1 MVYNAHLFFVDLIM
15 YTPVALEYRV
25 AIRIT
30 VGGEHYYFSRRY
42 FMSQFEQFVAKHMV
56 SDKRKKLRKAE
67 GQHTL
72 DSVDDFLLA
81 SRSFDATVDDKMLW
95 YFGIADRKIAG
106 GYHKNRY
113 LRDENLTGD
122 YPNQFSINGATYPE
136 MSKFI
141 NSDQV
146 QLGSSAIANQMIEVC
161 LGARDRTDDCPLIP
175 LMLAVTLIAEPSRN
189 QLVFLPALMLLDL
202 IRHNHTD
209 CFGEVY
215 TLKNSLCSPVL
226 ARSEREASPPRW
238 SIQDV
243 LLHHLNMPTQ
253 REVDHAADIIEQR
266 KQGARIPVPEMYIPT
281 EDRSFFNVGGQYNG
295 SKEHKNTSW
304 ICHADAAMRT
314 GGWFSMAA
322 RYSFL
327 ELWPHR
333 LRRAAMS
340 QRDFSVQKI
349 DGASFNESIT
359 DDQLP
364 RELTSH
370 IKSFCVMSDWLHMKG
385 VAMPMHLHDVQ
396 YFSRLVPFDNHPEI
410 LTSVFKELYEGIGE
424 YLTSGFP
431 IVLYHPDDANQHP
444 ADDITGSFGSLI
456 KAQQGLYEGV
466 EGVLPLQPD
475 PDPRIAY
482 LVNRPSNNK
491 ENDGPVKFIPLGQ
504 ENRDSSVC
512 AAELPSDRNCSNK
525 PSMATEDRKPALSYK
540 DVASKFLDRKPDLSF
555 KEPASKSL
563 QVASKAS
570 GPKKKKG
577 ARRSSLAQVVVNNVP
592 FTSDPSSCKVSD
604 TSTKPPI
611 AGLSIFNKKSLGAPT
626 SVKSQRS
633 TSGAASISR

>member
-1 MVYNAHLFFVDLIM
+1 M

-30 VGGEHYYFSRRY
+30 VGGAHYYFSRRY
-42 FMSQFEQFVAKHMV
+42 FMSQFEQFVAKHLV
-56 SDKRKKLRKAE
+56 SDKRKKLRKAD

-81 SRSFDATVDDKMLW
+81 SRSFDETVNKNTLW
-95 YFGIADRKIAG
+95 YFKIADRKIAG
-106 GYHKNRY
+106 GYHKDRY
-113 LRDENLTGD
+113 LRDEDLSGNYQT
-122 YPNQFSINGATYPE
+122 QFRVNGATYPE
-136 MSKFI
+136 MSKFV
-141 NSDQV
+141 NSGQV
-146 QLGSSAIANQMIEVC
+146 QLNSPGIAHQMIEVC
-161 LGARDRTDDCPLIP
+161 LGERDRTDDCPLIP

-202 IRHNHTD
+202 IRHNHID

-226 ARSEREASPPRW
+226 ARSEREASPPCW

-295 SKEHKNTSW
+295 SKEHDNTSW
-304 ICHADAAMRT
+304 IRHSDAAMRV

-327 ELWPHR
+327 ELLPHKR
-333 LRRAAMS
+333 YRRAAMS
-340 QRDFSVQKI
+340 QRDFAVQQAAT
-349 DGASFNESIT
+349 DGEAAFDETIT

-370 IKSFCVMSDWLHMKG
+370 IKSFCVISDWLHMRG
-385 VAMPMHLHDVQ
+385 VAMPMHISYVQ
-396 YFSRLVPFDNHPEI
+396 RFCRLVPFDNHPEI
-410 LTSVFKELYEGIGE
+410 LTSVFKDLYNSIGS
-424 YLTSGFP
+424 YLSKPDGSIFMHHPNDTNQGSTSKS
-431 IVLYHPDDANQHP
+431 
-444 ADDITGSFGSLI
+444 TGSKRRFHKAEHSLDHGV
-456 KAQQGLYEGV
+456 KGLVMRE
-466 EGVLPLQPD
+466 E
-475 PDPRIAY
+475 PDPRIAF
-482 LVNRPSNNK
+482 LINRGSKDK
-491 ENDGPVKFIPLGQ
+491 ENHGPVDLIPLDQHG
-504 ENRDSSVC
+504 NRMVPEASTIPTDSHGSS
-512 AAELPSDRNCSNK
+512 ASASL
-525 PSMATEDRKPALSYK
+525 TEDPKPVLSYR
-540 DVASKFLDRKPDLSF
+540 DVASKSLSTENQDCRPEQ
-555 KEPASKSL
+555 KTSVRNGL
-563 QVASKAS
+563 VASKLS
-570 GPKKKKG
+570 NK
-577 ARRSSLAQVVVNNVP
+577 VP
-592 FTSDPSSCKVSD
+592 FTSGHSNSKVID